1 VPWITPTLKETRE
14 LVRGEITSRLAGA
27 SFIGNSVLRVM
38 ADATA
43 AMAHL
48 VLRFINWLSLQLLPD
63 TAETEWLDRHGDIW
77 LTNSDF
83 TTGRKV
89 ATLAQGSVLMTG
101 IIDSVVPLGTR
112 IASDTIRYETIGQA
126 TIGATPTEV
135 LVRAVDA
142 GKDGNLNPG
151 DTISLT
157 VPVTGVDNLVTIVTM
172 IGGVDQE
179 TDDELRVRVLERIRE
194 PPMGGDSEDYVA
206 WALQV
211 PGVTRAW
218 SAPLE
223 MGMGTVTVRFMMDD
237 LRATNDPLT
246 DGFPTDIDVSTVTT
260 YLNEKRPVA
269 VKDFFV
275 VSPIPEPIDF
285 AIANLSE
292 SDASTI
298 QNIYD
303 SVKQMLRDRAHPAR
317 AINGV
322 MQPAQTIYE
331 AWVNEAILSALEDE
345 GHFNLAFNDHS
356 MPSAGHIA
364 VIGTI
369 TYES

>member
-1 VPWITPTLKETRE
+1 MPWITPTLRQTRE

-43 AMAHL
+43 GMAHL
-48 VLRFINWLSLQLLPD
+48 VLRFIQWLSLQLLPD

-89 ATLAQGSVLMTG
+89 ATLAEGSVTMTG
-101 IIDSVVPLGTR
+101 IVDTVVPLGTR
-112 IASDTIRYETIGQA
+112 MGSDTTVYETIQQA
-126 TIGATPTEV
+126 TIGVTATEI
-135 LVRAVDA
+135 LVRAIDA
-142 GKDGNLNPG
+142 GVAGNLNP
-151 DTISLT
+151 DDRIALT
-157 VPVTGVDNLVTIVTM
+157 DPIAGLDNLVVIVTM
-172 IGGVDQE
+172 LGGVDQE

-237 LRATNDPLT
+237 LRATDDPLT
-246 DGFPTDIDVSTVTT
+246 DGFPNDTDVSDVTT
-260 YLNEKRPVA
+260 YLNSKRPVA

-275 VSPIPEPIDF
+275 VAPIPEPIDF
-285 AIANLSE
+285 ALANLSAF
-292 SDASTI
+292 DASTV
-298 QNIYD
+298 QNIFD
-303 SVKQMLRDRAHPAR
+303 SVRGMLRDRAKPAH
-317 AINGV
+317 AIDGV
-322 MQPAQTIYE
+322 YIAAQTIYE
-331 AWVNEAILSALEDE
+331 AWINEAVLSALDEE
-345 GHFNLAFNDHS
+345 GHFNLAFNDHD
-356 MPSAGHIA
+356 MPTPGHMA